1 MSDQSPQGQPHFPPR
16 PGGGS
21 PSYGGNHYASRPGGG
36 GGFGAGPV
44 QPTQPPQPSQSAQ
57 PAQPAWPATAT
68 TPQPT
73 QQSSWSS
80 SRTEPDTADFPAVSK
95 PSRAARSA
103 SKSSS
108 INSAP
113 VQFLAPSLICAV
125 VSLAISI
132 FVITSPIRD
141 IDNEQLIYSVIAW
154 LFALVGISALWLYFT
169 KDTEAKSAGAYQSE
183 GWKTAV
189 YWVVIVGLGVA
200 ILMSAWLFAQWFGK
214 F

>member
-1 MSDQSPQGQPHFPPR
+1 MSDQSSQGQPYFPP
-16 PGGGS
+16 
-21 PSYGGNHYASRPGGG
+21 RPGGG
-36 GGFGAGPV
+36 GGFGAGPM
-44 QPTQPPQPSQSAQ
+44 QPAQPSQPAQ
-57 PAQPAWPATAT
+57 PAQPVWSAPAT
-68 TPQPT
+68 TPQST

-80 SRTEPDTADFPAVSK
+80 SRTEPDTADFPADSK

-132 FVITSPIRD
+132 FVITSPIRA

-154 LFALVGISALWLYFT
+154 LFALVGIPALWLYFT
-169 KDTEAKSAGAYQSE
+169 KDTEARSAGAYQSE